1 MSASELLEKRQ
12 KKFEQLLLKNKNTD
26 LIIAYVDLKKS
37 ISETMQSALN
47 TITSM
52 SKKNKHQIRKV

>member
-37 ISETMQSALN
+37 ISDTMQSALN

>member
-26 LIIAYVDLKKS
+26 LIIAYVYLKKS